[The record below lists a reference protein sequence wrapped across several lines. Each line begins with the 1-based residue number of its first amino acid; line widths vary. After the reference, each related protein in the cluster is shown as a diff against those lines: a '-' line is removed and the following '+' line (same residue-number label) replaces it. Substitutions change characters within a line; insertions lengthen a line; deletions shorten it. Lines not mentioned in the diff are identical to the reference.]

1 MGPMFLSYLIS
12 APRLALV
19 VAISTIVP
27 ALILGSLIFCRR
39 RKADRAARFVGLIAL
54 LIVFFIAAYI
64 EFNCQVAMH
73 APPRIV
79 GDRVVDNDGE
89 IRSLSLL
96 AGVLLPSYLMFLIAV
111 VYGLRTKAF
120 GLGTN

>member
-1 MGPMFLSYLIS
+1 
-12 APRLALV
+12 
-19 VAISTIVP
+19 
-27 ALILGSLIFCRR
+27 
-39 RKADRAARFVGLIAL
+39 
-54 LIVFFIAAYI
+54 
-64 EFNCQVAMH
+64 MH